1 MILIR
6 VSIIGRRYKM
16 NVVLTKDEALRVQD
30 CIDDNIDA
38 MEQDLKSLTEP
49 DERYEY
55 NDLLQEIQWMR
66 ALKEKFNVD

>member
-1 MILIR
+1 
-6 VSIIGRRYKM
+6 M
-16 NVVLTKDEALRVQD
+16 NIMLTKDEALRVQD
-30 CIDDNIDA
+30 CISDNIDA
-38 MEQDLKSLTEP
+38 MEQDLKCLTEP

>member
-1 MILIR
+1 MT
-6 VSIIGRRYKM
+6 II
-16 NVVLTKDEALRVQD
+16 LTKDEALRVQD

-38 MEQDLKSLTEP
+38 MEQDLKSLTES

-66 ALKEKFNVD
+66 TLKEKFNVD

>member
-1 MILIR
+1 
-6 VSIIGRRYKM
+6 M
-16 NVVLTKDEALRVQD
+16 NIVLTKDEALRVQD

-38 MEQDLKSLTEP
+38 MEQDLKSLTES

-66 ALKEKFNVD
+66 TLKEKFNVD

>member
-1 MILIR
+1 
-6 VSIIGRRYKM
+6 M
-16 NVVLTKDEALRVQD
+16 NIMLTKDEALRVQD

-38 MEQDLKSLTEP
+38 MEQDLKSLTES

-66 ALKEKFNVD
+66 TLKEKFNVD